1 MTNILLGALVPIFA
15 VMGLGY
21 FAGWIR
27 DVDNHHVAG
36 LNALVMDFAV
46 PAALFVT
53 TASTARSML
62 ITQWPLLL
70 ALLVP
75 MFVLYALSYWME
87 RRVFGMPPASA
98 SVQALTIAF
107 PNFAAAGLPLI
118 AAVFGGSQ
126 IIDVAL
132 GIALGAIF
140 LSPLTLGVLEVT
152 KSAAAGAVGRG
163 VILQAVG
170 RSLLKPVVLAPI
182 IGIAFS
188 LAGIRLPD
196 FVGHA
201 FQLIG
206 QASGGVALFLTG
218 LILSSQRLLVS
229 RNVIISTILKNI
241 AQPLVCLGLI
251 VSLSMTHDTARATLL
266 LMALPSGF
274 FGVLFGL
281 RYGVESQEVGS
292 TLIVSS
298 LFSVVTLAITLIFT
312 ASR

>member
-1 MTNILLGALVPIFA
+1 MTHVLLNALVPIFA

-27 DVDNHHVAG
+27 DVDNHHVAE

-46 PAALFVT
+46 PAALFVA
-53 TASTARSML
+53 TASASRHML
-62 ITQWPLLL
+62 LTQWPLLL
-70 ALLVP
+70 ALIIP
-75 MFVLYALSYWME
+75 MLGVYAVSYWME
-87 RRVFGMPPASA
+87 RRLFGLTPAPA

-118 AAVFGGSQ
+118 AAVFAASQ
-126 IIDVAL
+126 LIDVAL
-132 GIALGAIF
+132 GIALGAII
-140 LSPLTLGVLEVT
+140 LSPLTLTVLET
-152 KSAAAGAVGRG
+152 SKSAAAGQVSRHTVLNAIGK
-163 VILQAVG
+163 
-170 RSLLKPVVLAPI
+170 SLLRPVVLAPSV
-182 IGIAFS
+182 GIAFS
-188 LAGIRLPD
+188 LLDIRLPD
-196 FVGHA
+196 YINHA

-218 LILSSQRLLVS
+218 LILSSQRLVLS
-229 RNVIISTILKNI
+229 RNVISSTLLKNV
-241 AQPLVCLGLI
+241 AQPLLALGL
-251 VSLSMTHDTARATLL
+251 VMHLAMTHDTARAALL

-298 LFSVVTLAITLIFT
+298 LLSVITLAT
-312 ASR
+312 ALFLTAM

>member
-1 MTNILLGALVPIFA
+1 VTNILLGALVPIFA

-46 PAALFVT
+46 PAALFVA
-53 TASTARSML
+53 TASTTRRML
-62 ITQWPLLL
+62 LTQWPLLL

-75 MFVLYALSYWME
+75 MLALYALSYWME
-87 RRVFGMPPASA
+87 RRVFRMSPASA

-118 AAVFGGSQ
+118 AAVFGASQ

-132 GIALGAIF
+132 GIALGAIV

-152 KSAAAGAVGRG
+152 KSAAAGKVGRG
-163 VILQAVG
+163 AILKAAG
-170 RSLLKPVVLAPI
+170 RSFLRPVVLAPI
-182 IGIAFS
+182 FGIAFS

-196 FVGHA
+196 YVGRA
-201 FQLIG
+201 FELIG

-218 LILSSQRLLVS
+218 LILSSQRLVLS
-229 RNVIISTILKNI
+229 RNVITSTLLKNI
-241 AQPLVCLGLI
+241 AQPLVSLGLI
-251 VSLSMTHDTARATLL
+251 VLLSMTHDAARATLL

-281 RYGVESQEVGS
+281 RYGVESQEIGS

-298 LFSVVTLAITLIFT
+298 LFSVATLAITLILT
-312 ASR
+312 ASL